1 MGLVDPLPGV
11 LARVVEVLRGAGVPF
26 AVSGA
31 CGVYLRGA
39 WETAETMDIQVPPV
53 DAPRARDALAA
64 AGLHPDPPDE
74 QRVVVH
80 GEETPIAL
88 VFRTDYLVVTA
99 ERLARSDHLRLAGVE
114 APVLCATDLLVDELL
129 IADPLQLDFTR
140 LLYTARILRGQV
152 DWARLDAETAGS
164 PYARAFLGL
173 LGDLGIRGRPTRGTG
188 P

>member
-11 LARVVEVLRGAGVPF
+11 LARAVDVLRSAGVPF

-39 WETAETMDIQVPPV
+39 GEAVATMDIQVPPA

-64 AGLHPDPPDE
+64 AGLHPDPPEDR
-74 QRVVVH
+74 RVVVRDDD
-80 GEETPIAL
+80 TRIAL

-173 LGDLGIRGRPTRGTG
+173 LGDLGIRSRPAAGTG